1 MIRFSLVWCL
11 LLLAAST
18 SFAQAPKKSPNVVII
33 YLDDLGYGDVGCFGG
48 KIPTPN
54 IDRMATQGMRFTNF
68 YVAQAVCSASRTA
81 LLTARYPNRVGIY
94 GALNHNAKHGLG
106 PTERTI
112 ADMLKALRYATAIFG
127 KWHLGHLA
135 EHLPGK
141 HGFDEYFGLPYSND
155 MWPSHP
161 TSKFPP
167 LPLIEGTKVIAE
179 NPDQSKLTG
188 QYTAKAVDFIRRN
201 KDRPFF
207 LYVPHTMPHVP
218 LFASE
223 KFKGKSGMGLYA
235 DVVMELDD
243 SVGQILAA
251 LKECGIDDDT
261 LVIFASDNG
270 PWLSYGNHGGS
281 AGRLREGKGTSW
293 EGGVRVPFVA
303 RWPGKIPAGGVCD
316 EPAMTID
323 MLPTI
328 AKLTGGELPPHKID
342 GKDISPLLLGQPN
355 AKSPHEALYFYWGKH
370 LQAVRSGQWKLYF
383 PRSYIS
389 IAAEPGKDGKPGVM
403 KSVQAGL
410 ELFDLRK
417 DESETTNVA
426 EQNPEVVRRL
436 QALAEVMRKDIGDEP
451 PQPKKK

>member
-1 MIRFSLVWCL
+1 MVRLILTLSV
-11 LLLAAST
+11 LLLAIPS
-18 SFAQAPKKSPNVVII
+18 SLAQSPKKPPNVVII

-54 IDRMATQGMRFTNF
+54 IDRMAKQGIRFTNF
-68 YVAQAVCSASRTA
+68 YVAQAVCSASRAA

-94 GALNHNAKHGLG
+94 GALNHTAKHGLG
-106 PTERTI
+106 PNERTI
-112 ADMLKALRYATAIFG
+112 ADILKALRYSTAIFG

-155 MWPSHP
+155 MWPNHP

-167 LPLIEGTKVIAE
+167 LPLIEGTKAIAE

-223 KFKGKSGMGLYA
+223 KFKGRSGMGLYA

-303 RWPGKIPAGGVCD
+303 RWPGKIPADQTCD

-323 MLPTI
+323 LLPTI
-328 AKLTGGELPPHKID
+328 AKLTGGELPAHKID

-355 AKSPHEALYFYWGKH
+355 AKSPHAALFFYWGKH

-383 PRSYIS
+383 PRNYNS
-389 IAAEPGKDGKPGVM
+389 IAKEPGKDGKPGAM
-403 KSVQAGL
+403 KSVQGGL

-436 QALAEVMRKDIGDEP
+436 QAFADEMRKDIGDEP
-451 PQPKKK
+451 PPAKKK